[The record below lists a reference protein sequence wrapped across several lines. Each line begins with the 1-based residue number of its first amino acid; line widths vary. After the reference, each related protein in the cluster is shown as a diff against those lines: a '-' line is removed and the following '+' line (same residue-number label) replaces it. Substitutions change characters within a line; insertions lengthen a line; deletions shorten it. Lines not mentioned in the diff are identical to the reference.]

1 MVGQSLPVR
10 EKDTVMKAIIVN
22 AAVFQV
28 GWLCCMLAGANH
40 HPWLGTLTAL
50 LIVACHVSHAV
61 FMPLLMLLSRRLDG
75 TSCQTS
81 RLIAPGCNAH
91 V

>member
-1 MVGQSLPVR
+1 
-10 EKDTVMKAIIVN
+10 
-22 AAVFQV
+22 
-28 GWLCCMLAGANH
+28 
-40 HPWLGTLTAL
+40 
-50 LIVACHVSHAV
+50 VACHVSHAV

-75 TSCQTS
+75 TSYQTS